1 MAVPSNAIKSQQTR
15 IDGIVAA
22 TRSVAFDSG
31 AKTITATVGSWI
43 ADGFVVGMDITT
55 SDGTNASVGKV
66 TGVTALVLTVN
77 GTVATVAA
85 ASKTV
90 TGAAKI
96 GEVKSF
102 NGPGGQA
109 SEIDVTTLEST
120 AKEFLMGLQ
129 DEGEISMEVNFDPA
143 DVGQVFCRN
152 ARANQTRNS
161 YRITLPNAAATKLDF
176 LAFCKGFSLAG
187 GVDDVV
193 KASLTLRVTGAV
205 TYT

>member
-1 MAVPSNAIKSQQTR
+1 MAVPSNAIRSQQTK
-15 IDGIVAA
+15 IAGIVAV
-22 TRSVAFDSG
+22 TRSVAFATG
-31 AKTITATVGSWI
+31 GNTITATTGSFI
-43 ADGFVVGMDITT
+43 TDGFVVGMDVTT
-55 SDGTNASVGKV
+55 SDGTNASVGKI
-66 TGVTALVLTVN
+66 TALTALVM
-77 GTVATVAA
+77 TVAGPVSTVAA
-85 ASKTV
+85 ASKTI
-90 TGAAKI
+90 TGSANI
-96 GEVKSF
+96 GEIKSF

-120 AKEFLMGLQ
+120 GKEFLMGLQ
-129 DEGEISMEVNFDPA
+129 DEGEISLEVNFDPA

-152 ARANQTRNS
+152 ARTNQTRNS

-205 TYT
+205 TFT